1 LKSGWSVRTANAR
14 SPGNI
19 KKNGITD
26 SEKKHILA
34 VLARAED
41 RKLREQQRIGRMID
55 RLEKLKARA
64 TGNGVTQCYLCST
77 DFGLLSSRSY
87 AAMCLQ
93 CRKYVCQKN
102 CGVEA
107 YDCIRRE
114 NIFLCKICSE
124 YREVVSN
131 LSSGFR

>member
-1 LKSGWSVRTANAR
+1 KNLRLKSGWSFRTANAR
-14 SPGNI
+14 SPANI

-26 SEKKHILA
+26 SEKNHIMA

-41 RKLREQQRIGRMID
+41 RKLREQQRIGFVSIISCSESTRMID

-87 AAMCLQ
+87 AAMCSQ
-93 CRKYVCQKN
+93 CRKVI
-102 CGVEA
+102 
-107 YDCIRRE
+107 D
-114 NIFLCKICSE
+114 NIIYYYHFQ
-124 YREVVSN
+124 
-131 LSSGFR
+131 FRLFST